1 MGRFSTS
8 VGLDGLIDLAQRDG
22 VDIRATLLRVLTDL
36 YVQSPAHA
44 PDDERQY
51 TELALRLMDA
61 VDIPA
66 RAVLAKRLATYPAA
80 PREIIHRLA
89 RDVSEVAEP
98 ILKHCSSLT
107 PADLDAIAKE
117 CGPGHAATI
126 AKRGEPVAPAEGAP
140 ATADASVPAPAEASE
155 LCELFFAAGG
165 PERRLTLLS
174 LDYAPIVPAEPPSTL
189 QRADIWRI
197 ESAALQHNTG
207 VVVRELE
214 RALGVSHR
222 QARRIVEDELGEPI
236 VVAAKAMSL
245 PADVLQ
251 RMLLFMNP
259 RVGQSVDRVFELASL
274 YGEISVEAA
283 RRLVALWRD
292 ADPTGRKSGAH
303 EPLLWHDAA
312 ESARQALV
320 EISRRTS
327 GQRDTLSLQRSEGGT
342 GTEGR

>member
-80 PREIIHRLA
+80 PREIIQRLA

-126 AKRGEPVAPAEGAP
+126 VKRGEPV
-140 ATADASVPAPAEASE
+140 
-155 LCELFFAAGG
+155 
-165 PERRLTLLS
+165 
-174 LDYAPIVPAEPPSTL
+174 VPAEPPSTL
-189 QRADIWRI
+189 QRADIWRN

-222 QARRIVEDELGEPI
+222 QARRIVED
-236 VVAAKAMSL
+236 
-245 PADVLQ
+245 
-251 RMLLFMNP
+251 
-259 RVGQSVDRVFELASL
+259 
-274 YGEISVEAA
+274 
-283 RRLVALWRD
+283 
-292 ADPTGRKSGAH
+292 
-303 EPLLWHDAA
+303 
-312 ESARQALV
+312 
-320 EISRRTS
+320 
-327 GQRDTLSLQRSEGGT
+327 
-342 GTEGR
+342 